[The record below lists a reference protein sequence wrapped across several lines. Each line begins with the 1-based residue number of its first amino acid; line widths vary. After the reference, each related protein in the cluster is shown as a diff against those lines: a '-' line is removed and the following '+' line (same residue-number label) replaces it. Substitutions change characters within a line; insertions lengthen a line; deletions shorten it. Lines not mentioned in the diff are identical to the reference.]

1 MRRMTSQPVQIEERE
16 DGGKRLTGYAAV
28 FYRAGDAGTE
38 FQLWEGFRE
47 RVSPA
52 AFDRAMK
59 EKHDVR
65 AAFNHDSDH
74 VLGRTTSGTLRL
86 STDKIGLKYQVDL
99 PDTQIGR
106 DVAELVSRG
115 DITGSSFAFEILSE
129 KRSKDGGTEIR
140 SIEDV
145 RLFDVGPVTY
155 PAYEATS
162 VALRSDESLEAIRRE
177 MEHEQHRPHRIKERL
192 RAMEIIQK
200 SL

>member
-28 FYRAGDAGTE
+28 FYRAGDPGTE
-38 FQLWEGFRE
+38 FQLWDNFRE
-47 RVSPA
+47 RVAPG

-115 DITGSSFAFEILSE
+115 DVTGSSFAFEILSE
-129 KRSKDGGTEIR
+129 KRTKDGDTEIR

-155 PAYEATS
+155 PAYEATT
-162 VALRSDESLEAIRRE
+162 VALRSDESLETIRRE
-177 MEHEQHRPHRIKERL
+177 MEQEQHRPHRIKERL